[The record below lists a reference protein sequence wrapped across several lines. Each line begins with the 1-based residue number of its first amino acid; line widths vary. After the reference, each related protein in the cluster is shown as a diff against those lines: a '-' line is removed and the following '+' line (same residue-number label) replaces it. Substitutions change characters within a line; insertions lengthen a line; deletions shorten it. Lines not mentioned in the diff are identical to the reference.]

1 MSTPKVARAE
11 VRPEE
16 IVGMTSDAGGRRHRK
31 AHTCSSAS
39 GQKGVDWSAV
49 PLGAKSDS
57 AIARELGVTPGAVRK
72 ARIKI
77 GTRLTTM
84 AERWEGTG
92 VGSVSDQDVAD
103 ARGVSRSTVSRIRR
117 SLGMHGPQTVNWDEQ
132 PLGQVP
138 DAVLARLHGVDPSVV
153 GSARRRRGIPRGDL
167 QWVTTEGEPATYP
180 EACIDLWFHEHQ
192 IPHQFQQRVGTFV
205 ADWVLQDEVV
215 EYAGLVEHKVLGS
228 AYREKIDRKRD
239 YYGSLGFRV
248 RFIRPH
254 ELESFMPV
262 GTPTFVARGREC
274 ASCGTSFTQ
283 QHRQHAK
290 GLCRRCYRRGTR

>member
-1 MSTPKVARAE
+1 M
-11 VRPEE
+11 
-16 IVGMTSDAGGRRHRK
+16 
-31 AHTCSSAS
+31 
-39 GQKGVDWSAV
+39 
-49 PLGAKSDS
+49 
-57 AIARELGVTPGAVRK
+57 
-72 ARIKI
+72 
-77 GTRLTTM
+77 
-84 AERWEGTG
+84 
-92 VGSVSDQDVAD
+92 
-103 ARGVSRSTVSRIRR
+103 RGPR
-117 SLGMHGPQTVNWDEQ
+117 TVNWDEQ

-167 QWVTTEGEPATYP
+167 QWMTTEGEPATYP

-205 ADWVLQDEVV
+205 ADWVLQGEVV
-215 EYAGLVEHKVLGS
+215 EYAGLVDHKVLGP

-248 RFIRPH
+248 RVIRPH

-283 QHRQHAK
+283 QRQHAK
-290 GLCRRCYRRGTR
+290 GLCRRCYRKGTR